1 MALSERR
8 RAGNVSLDP
17 TANINVCT
25 VWSQPQPIDKLP
37 SSFSHKFE
45 DAAGRQSRLLVLVW
59 EAGTLY
65 WNYLRSTS
73 GDSSKALAKV
83 RQKCFD
89 EITRQEPHFFIGTTQ
104 QFHAVAPNL
113 WVMIGP
119 LRIPLEPPQLGLF

>member
-1 MALSERR
+1 MHSVVA
-8 RAGNVSLDP
+8 
-17 TANINVCT
+17 
-25 VWSQPQPIDKLP
+25 
-37 SSFSHKFE
+37 
-45 DAAGRQSRLLVLVW
+45 DATGRQATLQLLAQVRGRRWPAEPATGSRL

-73 GDSSKALAKV
+73 GGRSEALAKV
-83 RQKCFD
+83 GQKCFD

-104 QFHAVAPNL
+104 QIHAVAPNL